1 MPDDN
6 KNTNCAEGNR
16 PFAKNSNGSPD
27 GKPVTPNSIAHGMYP
42 SLRDHGDPFSYT
54 IAKRAIVRDGDVIN
68 VDCWVPGKQV
78 NEEWFGAFLA
88 KFQVYDEEEGE
99 WYKYQDA
106 GYYAQLTEENMH
118 RPIEWLF
125 KKIAA
130 KCPVTVDTRRLLY
143 DFKSVKAITPMIIKG
158 RGFAG
163 VRSEFWKQPEG
174 VIPVRNGALDVVDK
188 TLRPH
193 SPMYHFR
200 GVMPYDYKADKKC
213 PQWVKVLE
221 RELDKDDIALLQMC
235 FGVSLLINLPQ
246 KMLLMI
252 GATRSSKGLIAT
264 VWKLLVGA
272 EHTAMLRTRYLAD
285 KFELGR
291 LLHKKLLYGADVE
304 TDFMQK
310 DGAFM
315 IKQITGQDS
324 IVPEYKHSNVTPAAQ
339 VITGFPLV
347 TANSRLKIRFQGDKP
362 AWEER
367 LVVLDFLKT
376 IPVEEREPELAARIM
391 DEEGSGV
398 LNWALAGLQTVLNN
412 RGQITLTPA
421 QKARRDAL
429 LDESESSVF
438 FAREEVAT
446 DEVASLTAD
455 DAYDAYVRYC
465 RQREWAPETPRR
477 FWSELKEQV
486 TKLYAITQSHD
497 LGPRRSLNGW
507 RGLCLKRPLQCP
519 GVEAEA

>member
-1 MPDDN
+1 MNNDTD
-6 KNTNCAEGNR
+6 KNANGGTK
-16 PFAKNSNGSPD
+16 PFAAGAQAT
-27 GKPVTPNSIAHGMYP
+27 KPVTPNSIAHELYP
-42 SLRDHGDPFSYT
+42 RLREHGDPFSYT

-68 VDCWVPGKQV
+68 VDCWVPDKQV

-88 KFQVYDEEEGE
+88 KFYVYDEEEGE

-106 GYYAQLTEENMH
+106 GYYEQLSEEKMH
-118 RPIEWLF
+118 RPIEWLL

-130 KCPVTVDTRRLLY
+130 KCPATVLTKRLLF
-143 DFKSVKAITPMIIKG
+143 DFKAVKAITPMIVKG

-163 VRSEFWKQPEG
+163 VRSEFWKQPED
-174 VIPVRNGALDVVDK
+174 VIPVRNGALDIIEGV
-188 TLRPH
+188 LRPH

-200 GVMPYDYKADKKC
+200 GVMPYDYKPDEKC

-221 RELDKDDIALLQMC
+221 HELDKDDIALLQMC

-272 EHTAMLRTRYLAD
+272 KNTAELRTRYLAD

-304 TDFMQK
+304 SDFLSVE
-310 DGAFM
+310 GAFVV
-315 IKQITGQDS
+315 KRITGQDA
-324 IVPEYKHSNVTPAAQ
+324 IVPEYKHSNVVPAAQ
-339 VITGFPLV
+339 VITGFPVV
-347 TANSRLKIRFQGDKP
+347 TANSRLKIRFQGDKGP
-362 AWEER
+362 WTER
-367 LVVLDFLKT
+367 IIVLEFNKT
-376 IPVEEREPELAARIM
+376 IPEAEREPELAARIM

-412 RGQITLTPA
+412 RGQIALTQA
-421 QKARRDAL
+421 QQARRDAL
-429 LDESESSVF
+429 LDESESSVS
-438 FAREEVAT
+438 FAREEVVT

-486 TKLYAITQSHD
+486 TKLYGITQSHD

-507 RGLCLKRPLQCP
+507 RGLCLKRPLKCL